1 MRNLWPCRRLHAILL
16 CVILTVACTQEAP
29 AEAEPQDF
37 VEPMIEEIGANAEIV
52 PERWASLACTAGA
65 TSLTM
70 DVATGDAV
78 TEGQRLATCHDA
90 RLTAAV
96 SQAKANLTR
105 AQEAYARITGEPSAA
120 SLAAAEAALAN
131 ARAQYDRLERAEAED
146 IELAAAQ
153 ADIDAAEAN
162 LASLKE
168 GASDRERVAAAQD
181 VQAAER
187 NLEQTEAA
195 LSIVAPFDGVIAQ
208 THARSG
214 EAIGALQPVLVLAD
228 LSHLHVVTT
237 DLSEVDVLKVRVGQP
252 VRVVLD
258 ALAGETLAGEVVH
271 IAPRS
276 TGTSSVYYPV
286 TIALDTM
293 PDGLRWGMSAYVIF
307 DE

>member
-1 MRNLWPCRRLHAILL
+1 MRNLWPHRRLHAILL
-16 CVILTVACTQEAP
+16 CAILMAACTRQAP
-29 AEAEPQDF
+29 AETEPQDLA
-37 VEPMIEEIGANAEIV
+37 EPLVEEIAANAELV
-52 PERWASLACTAGA
+52 PERWASLACTSGA
-65 TSLTM
+65 TSLTI
-70 DVATGDAV
+70 DVAAGDTVIA
-78 TEGQRLATCHDA
+78 GQVLATCHDT

-105 AQEAYARITGEPSAA
+105 AQGAYATITGEPSAA
-120 SLAAAEAALAN
+120 AVAAAEAALAN
-131 ARAQYDRLERAEAED
+131 ARAQYDRLERAEAEA
-146 IELAAAQ
+146 IELAASQ

-187 NLEQTEAA
+187 NLEQAEAA

-214 EAIGALQPVLVLAD
+214 EAIGALQPVLDLAD
-228 LSHLHVVTT
+228 LSRLQVVTT

-286 TIALDTM
+286 TIALDTV

>member
-1 MRNLWPCRRLHAILL
+1 TTPSEVVQPTLETPL
-16 CVILTVACTQEAP
+16 
-29 AEAEPQDF
+29 
-37 VEPMIEEIGANAEIV
+37 IEEIGANGEVV
-52 PERWASLACTAGA
+52 PERWASLACSAGA
-65 TSLTM
+65 TSLAI

-78 TEGQRLATCHDA
+78 AEGQLLATCHDA

-105 AQEAYARITGEPSAA
+105 AQEAYARITGAPPVATIA
-120 SLAAAEAALAN
+120 SAEAALAN
-131 ARAQYDRLERAEAED
+131 ARAQFDRLERAEAEA

-162 LASLKE
+162 LASLKA
-168 GASDRERVAAAQD
+168 GASDKERVAAAQD

-187 NLEQTEAA
+187 NLEQAEAA

-208 THARSG
+208 VQARSG

-228 LSHLHVVTT
+228 LSRLQVVTT
-237 DLSEVDVLKVRVGQP
+237 DLSEVDVLKIRVGQP

-258 ALAGETLAGEVVH
+258 ALAGQTLPGEVVH

-286 TIALDTM
+286 TIALDTV
-293 PDGLRWGMSAYVIF
+293 PEGLRWGMTAYIIF
-307 DE
+307 NE